1 MANIVWGNT
10 KASRWVI
17 QLGESR
23 DRDVL
28 EAEYEQIIQQVPA
41 EEWCFV
47 FIPVKDWF
55 SDLTPWE
62 VPPVW
67 GKQAFGDGAA
77 QTLKILLEE
86 EIPCLEDEYGK
97 QKGRQYILSGY
108 SLAGLFVLW
117 AGMETD
123 FFCGIAAVSPSLW
136 YPGWKKYMES
146 HTPKAGAIYLSL
158 GKKEEKVRN
167 QIMKQVGNEV
177 RMQHEQLEKAGIA
190 TALEWN
196 EGNHFQDSEK
206 RLARGITWVLNRRA
220 L

>member
-17 QLGESR
+17 QLGDSR
-23 DRDVL
+23 GRDVL
-28 EAEYEQIIQQVPA
+28 EAEYEQIIPQVPA
-41 EEWCFV
+41 EKWCFV

-97 QKGRQYILSGY
+97 QEGRQYILSGY

-206 RLARGITWVLNRRA
+206 RLARGITWVLNRLA